1 MCKSNFVLV
10 VGFVGFPSQTPSVAL
25 VKYEMTGEAEKTDN
39 PNGSYGDSIK
49 CVIEIFAEQLIV
61 AEEKANCACS
71 NPQCCD
77 DMCNQCSTLFEGT
90 NTSSVLQQMLIAALH
105 ENDCLFSIAILTKD
119 SLSMRVMVDIVNYL
133 KSWTDSVT
141 K

>member
-10 VGFVGFPSQTPSVAL
+10 VGFVGFPSQAPGIAL
-25 VKYEMTGEAEKTDN
+25 VKYEMTGEAEEADN
-39 PNGSYGDSIK
+39 PNGSYGDSIQ

-61 AEEKANCACS
+61 AEEKPIVPVAILSVATMCAIIAH
-71 NPQCCD
+71 P
-77 DMCNQCSTLFEGT
+77 LFDAT
-90 NTSSVLQQMLIAALH
+90 NAPAALEQMPVASLH
-105 ENDCLFSIAILTKD
+105 NSDGLFSIAFFAKVNLT
-119 SLSMRVMVDIVNYL
+119 MRVIVDIVNYL